1 VLVTGVVEQFLLNCG
16 QSESA
21 QGEDVANAM
30 AGWGQ
35 VSMAFGWVRQCMDV
49 GDEACVDSRQS
60 HLFNET
66 LVICVKECSSNISF
80 GGNWISGLISLLL
93 GIMHVS

>member
-1 VLVTGVVEQFLLNCG
+1 
-16 QSESA
+16 
-21 QGEDVANAM
+21 
-30 AGWGQ
+30 
-35 VSMAFGWVRQCMDV
+35 MDM

-80 GGNWISGLISLLL
+80 GGNLDFGSHFSSFGD
-93 GIMHVS
+93 HACVS